1 MEYISIGQNC
11 ASVTSFVKN
20 GVMKNKKNGR
30 KTCFFDLMISSY
42 YGICKIIENNFFD
55 IFEDLEIIDN
65 IKNKKYKNRNNC
77 LFFSYGNNKPY
88 NNKLIVNKKYAFWF
102 NHESEGNYMLFSKEK
117 WSSIDFFTKNNLE
130 QFKIRYKKRIE
141 NFKNIINDCIINNK
155 ELFFVLNTYVTPLKL
170 SEIIKKKY
178 PNLKFK
184 ILCNKLDNINID
196 FIENFCKDCC
206 NIETL
211 EKKYD
216 GNYKDENIIMNG
228 WNMIQKKYTTLI

>member
-11 ASVTSFVKN
+11 SSVTSFVKN
-20 GVMKNKKNGR
+20 NIMKNKLNGR

-42 YGICKIIENNFFD
+42 YGICKIIENNFSD
-55 IFEDLEIIDN
+55 IFDDLQIIDN
-65 IKNKKYKNRNNC
+65 IKNKKYKNNYLFWSYAFNC
-77 LFFSYGNNKPY
+77 KY
-88 NNKLIVNKKYAFWF
+88 NNKLIVNKKYSLWF
-102 NHESEGNYMLFSKEK
+102 NHESEGHPTLFKIEK
-117 WSSIDFFTKNNLE
+117 WSSLDFFTKNNLE

-141 NFKNIINDCIINNK
+141 NLKNIINDCIINNK

-170 SEIIKKKY
+170 SKIIKKKY
-178 PNLKFK
+178 PKLKFK
-184 ILCNKLDNINID
+184 ILCNKLDNITSE

-216 GNYKDENIIMNG
+216 VNYKDENIIMNG